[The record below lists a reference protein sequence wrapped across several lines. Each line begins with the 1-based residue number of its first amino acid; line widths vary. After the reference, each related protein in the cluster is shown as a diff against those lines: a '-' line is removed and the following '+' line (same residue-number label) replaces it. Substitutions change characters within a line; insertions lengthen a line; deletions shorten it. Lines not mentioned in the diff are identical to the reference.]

1 MLNLIPTSLLI
12 MALGG
17 IIYIASN
24 HLSEFS
30 DEEKDD
36 DSGFSLKKY
45 FINYINQLPLDN
57 VKIQSLSLTQKT
69 LHRFR
74 LALLK
79 TDNHLMK
86 LIGKISEKDKQVNG
100 YVNGNENNKGTD
112 FWENFSK
119 TKEEDQVVRP
129 VLKEEVRIELA
140 VEKNKKI
147 EKFFDIKPAK
157 KTLKTK
163 KSLK

>member
-1 MLNLIPTSLLI
+1 MFNLIPVSLLI

-24 HLSEFS
+24 HLSEFL
-30 DEEKDD
+30 DDDKDD
-36 DSGFSLKKY
+36 KATFGLKIY
-45 FINYINQLPLDN
+45 FIKYVNRLPLDN
-57 VKIQSLSLTQKT
+57 VKNQSLSLIQKA

-86 LIGKISEKDKQVNG
+86 LIGKISEKDKQI
-100 YVNGNENNKGTD
+100 NGNSSNGNNNGAD
-112 FWENFSK
+112 FWENLSK
-119 TKEEDQVVRP
+119 NKEENKVIDPIINGEAKV
-129 VLKEEVRIELA
+129 EFA
-140 VEKNKKI
+140 VDKNKKI

-157 KTLKTK
+157 KTLRSK